1 MTVRH
6 VVIALFSL
14 LAIAC
19 GSNSSE
25 TTSAPAATPP
35 AAVTSSEVT
44 GTVPKN
50 AIVTLIGKDSAPAPV
65 EPALMDQ
72 ISKQFIP
79 NVLIVRPGQ
88 PVKFHNGEDMNH
100 NVTVLRRTSG
110 AEVFNTSTEPG
121 QSFTHAFDRVG
132 QYDVRCDIH
141 EGMEAVVIVARGPV
155 TTIAQDD
162 GTFTIPN
169 VKPGIY
175 TVSVTFEGQTVEQ
188 PLDVKNART
197 EFKLVR

>member
-1 MTVRH
+1 MTVSH
-6 VVIALFSL
+6 VVIALISI
-14 LAIAC
+14 LAVAC

-25 TTSAPAATPP
+25 TTAA
-35 AAVTSSEVT
+35 AAAQSGIVTSAEVT

-50 AIVTLIGKDSAPAPV
+50 AIVTLLPPGGPPLVPDAPAV
-65 EPALMDQ
+65 MDQ

-110 AEVFNTSTEPG
+110 AEVFNSSTEPG
-121 QSFTHAFDRVG
+121 QSFTYAFDRLG

-141 EGMEAVVIVARGPV
+141 EGMEATVIVSPGPQ
-155 TTIAQDD
+155 TTVA
-162 GTFTIPN
+162 
-169 VKPGIY
+169 
-175 TVSVTFEGQTVEQ
+175 
-188 PLDVKNART
+188 
-197 EFKLVR
+197 